1 MGQLAGTTFGTGIP
15 YGFATSPWGYSPYGT
30 QTISQ
35 QPYFQP
41 SLGQLSGGYGAG
53 PNSPWQQIAQPLH
66 IVTQQ
71 LQQVQFLQQQQL
83 QHLQQL
89 LQLVPAQL
97 QQLQQLI
104 QIVPQQIQHLQQQ
117 SQPLGTGL
125 PGSFGVG
132 LIPQVYSG
140 AATSQIM

>member
-15 YGFATSPWGYSPYGT
+15 YGFATSPWGSSPYGT

-41 SLGQLSGGYGAG
+41 SLGQMSGAYGAG
-53 PNSPWQQIAQPLH
+53 PNLPWQQIAQPLH

-83 QHLQQL
+83 QHIQQL

-104 QIVPQQIQHLQQQ
+104 QILPHQIQPLQQQ
-117 SQPLGTGL
+117 RQPHRTGL
-125 PGSFGVG
+125 TGT
-132 LIPQVYSG
+132 I
-140 AATSQIM
+140 